1 MKKNEIMPQQERLT
15 NKAVKRSTSSSSSSA
30 YTTKIPASAWKVLAI
45 LGSITTMTMYA
56 ETMLIP
62 AIPDLIKDFH
72 VSYSISSWIL
82 TAYLITAAVMTPIV
96 GKLSDIYGKKKVLL
110 TIMIIYAIGV
120 SMAGFSTNIYFLLIT
135 RAIQGFGMS
144 VFPIVFSIVRDKF
157 PREKMS
163 IGNGIISSLIAAG
176 AVIGLMVGG
185 TIIRSYGW
193 QATFFTIIPIAI
205 TLLVTIWRFIHIDE
219 QELGRRRRQQD
230 LVTIG
235 TSYSQSSNNNN
246 NYNNNRKYVIN
257 SAIDIKGAITLAI
270 AITSFLLVLTYLETG
285 NSANNSSVVSGY
297 TIQITGFVTT
307 GVVSLLLFILI
318 ERRSANPL
326 IDFRLLLHK
335 SILPSNLIIMV
346 VGFSTFMI
354 FQTVPI
360 ILRNPSPLGFGEN
373 AVSSGN
379 IVLPFALVFLVFGPT
394 SGYIITKLGSLKPI
408 IFGSIITTVGFFGLL
423 VFHSTEFSISTNLAI
438 LATGFSLTI
447 VGVMNVVVLSTP
459 KQYSGI
465 SLGTSMLMRIVGS
478 AIGPALAGMYMQSNQ
493 SIIDIGGIIQHLP
506 SGESYNLIFITGVVL
521 SLVTIILA
529 TLLRRRAIKMAIPNL
544 A

>member
-1 MKKNEIMPQQERLT
+1 MPQQERVT
-15 NKAVKRSTSSSSSSA
+15 NKPVKQSTSSSA
-30 YTTKIPASAWKVLAI
+30 YTTKIPASAWKVLI
-45 LGSITTMTMYA
+45 VLGSITTMTMYA

-82 TAYLITAAVMTPIV
+82 TAYLTTAAVMTPIA

-110 TIMIIYAIGV
+110 TIMLIYAIGV

-163 IGNGIISSLIAAG
+163 IGNGIISSLIGAG

-205 TLLVTIWRFIHIDE
+205 TLLITIWRFIHIDE
-219 QELGRRRRQQD
+219 QKLGRKHHRQQA
-230 LVTIG
+230 LVTTE
-235 TSYSQSSNNNN
+235 TSDSRSSNNIN
-246 NYNNNRKYVIN
+246 NYNDNRKYGNN
-257 SAIDIKGAITLAI
+257 STIDIKGAITLAI
-270 AITSFLLVLTYLETG
+270 TITSFLLVLTYLETG
-285 NSANNSSVVSGY
+285 NSSSSSANNSSVISGS

-307 GVVSLLLFILI
+307 GAVSLLLFILI

-335 SILPSNLIIMV
+335 SILPSNLLIMI

-379 IVLPFALVFLVFGPT
+379 VVLPFALVFLVFGPT

-408 IFGSIITTVGFFGLL
+408 IFGSIIATGGFFGLL
-423 VFHSTEFSISTNLAI
+423 VFHSTEFLISTNLGI

-465 SLGTSMLMRIVGS
+465 SLGTTMLMRIVGS

-506 SGESYNLIFITGVVL
+506 SGESYNLIFITGILLSVV
-521 SLVTIILA
+521 SIILA
-529 TLLRRRAIKMAIPNL
+529 ILLRRRAIKMAIPNL
-544 A
+544 V

>member
-1 MKKNEIMPQQERLT
+1 MPQQERVT
-15 NKAVKRSTSSSSSSA
+15 NKPVKQSTSSSA
-30 YTTKIPASAWKVLAI
+30 YTTKIPTSAWKVLI
-45 LGSITTMTMYA
+45 VLGSITTMTMYA

-82 TAYLITAAVMTPIV
+82 TAYLTTAAVMTPIA

-110 TIMIIYAIGV
+110 TIMLIYAIGV

-163 IGNGIISSLIAAG
+163 IGNGIISSLIGAG

-205 TLLVTIWRFIHIDE
+205 TLLITIWRFIHINE
-219 QELGRRRRQQD
+219 QKLGRKHHRQQA
-230 LVTIG
+230 LVTTE
-235 TSYSQSSNNNN
+235 TSDSRSSNNNN
-246 NYNNNRKYVIN
+246 YNDNRKYGNN
-257 SAIDIKGAITLAI
+257 STIDIKGAITLAI
-270 AITSFLLVLTYLETG
+270 TITSFLLVLTYLETG
-285 NSANNSSVVSGY
+285 NSSSSSANNSSVVSGS
-297 TIQITGFVTT
+297 TIQITCFVTT
-307 GVVSLLLFILI
+307 GVVSVLLFILI

-335 SILPSNLIIMV
+335 SILPSNLLIMI

-379 IVLPFALVFLVFGPT
+379 VVLPFALVFLVFGPT

-408 IFGSIITTVGFFGLL
+408 IFGSIIATGGFFGLL

-465 SLGTSMLMRIVGS
+465 SLGTTMLMRIVGS

-506 SGESYNLIFITGVVL
+506 SGESYNLIFITGILLSVV
-521 SLVTIILA
+521 SIILA
-529 TLLRRRAIKMAIPNL
+529 ILLRRRAIKMAIPNL
-544 A
+544 V